1 MKSLEHV
8 PSWVVGLGAIELG
21 QHWGCYD
28 AFPLFD
34 PDVIVNLLDQFHL
47 ESNVIVGPGRYL
59 CNPVEKNNEGHPVS
73 RMSTWRDTRSSTPH
87 WVIFIS
93 GRPIRNPSES
103 DRRDLRT
110 APCPPL
116 TP

>member
-47 ESNVIVGPGRYL
+47 V
-59 CNPVEKNNEGHPVS
+59 
-73 RMSTWRDTRSSTPH
+73 
-87 WVIFIS
+87 
-93 GRPIRNPSES
+93 
-103 DRRDLRT
+103 
-110 APCPPL
+110 
-116 TP
+116 